1 MNCGNLIDASFP
13 ALQLSDTIS
22 KARDYL
28 GEDACI
34 VVLQDQQLKG
44 VIQAAD
50 LEDKD
55 DSLTI
60 SSCVDYFSFTF
71 VTESDFFLT
80 ALRKMAEQ
88 HLPCVPVLSLA
99 GEYMGVITRE
109 AIVEVAA
116 QYLNAGD
123 PGGVIILQMLP
134 HQFSIS
140 ELGRIIE
147 SNNAKILHLTTWT
160 DLSATSLMVS
170 MKVNKI
176 DIQDILASFE
186 RYQFSV
192 YQYFGEN
199 LSEDTLKSNF
209 DNLMNYLRM

>member
-1 MNCGNLIDASFP
+1 MNCGNLIDATFP
-13 ALQLSDTIS
+13 SLQVSDPVS
-22 KARDYL
+22 KARDYV
-28 GEDACI
+28 GQEHSI
-34 VVLQDQQLKG
+34 VLLQDQHFKG
-44 VIQAAD
+44 VID
-50 LEDKD
+50 TENLEHLD
-55 DSLTI
+55 DSLLLE
-60 SSCVDYFSFTF
+60 SCVDHFSFAF
-71 VTESDFFLT
+71 VNESDFFLA
-80 ALRKMAEQ
+80 ALRKMSEQ
-88 HLPCVPVLSLA
+88 HLSCVPVLSLA

-109 AIVEVAA
+109 TIVEVAA

-140 ELGRIIE
+140 ELGRIVE

-160 DLSATSLMVS
+160 DLSAGSLMVS

-186 RYQFSV
+186 RYQFSI

-209 DNLMNYLRM
+209 DNLMNYLKM